1 MQHGVALTLTGTS
14 VAFTLKPFLH
24 RVFQSEVLLISSRNP
39 LLPFQE
45 KYKSIHLSK
54 YLIPV
59 TVMTIMDAIL
69 SRYAVPK
76 IVIKNAAHATLPKN
90 TVNIITKEA
99 ASTGTVPL

>member
-1 MQHGVALTLTGTS
+1 MQHGVAFTLTGAS

-59 TVMTIMDAIL
+59 TAMNLMDTML
-69 SRYAVPK
+69 SMYANPK
-76 IVIKNAAHATLPKN
+76 TVIKNAVHAILHIIPFKANATLK
-90 TVNIITKEA
+90 T
-99 ASTGTVPL
+99 ASFTF

>member
-1 MQHGVALTLTGTS
+1 MQHGVAFTLTGAS

-24 RVFQSEVLLISSRNP
+24 RGFQSEVLLISSRNP
-39 LLPFQE
+39 LLPFQA

-54 YLIPV
+54 CLIPV

-76 IVIKNAAHATLPKN
+76 TVIKNAAVISL
-90 TVNIITKEA
+90 
-99 ASTGTVPL
+99 

>member
-1 MQHGVALTLTGTS
+1 MLNALNP
-14 VAFTLKPFLH
+14 KPFLH

-59 TVMTIMDAIL
+59 TAMTIMDAML
-69 SRYAVPK
+69 SMYAVPK
-76 IVIKNAAHATLPKN
+76 TVIKNAAHATLPKN

-99 ASTGTVPL
+99 ASTGTAPL